1 MSVIDVNQPDGTPT
15 WIDLDLSGDE
25 TERAQDFYGSL
36 FGWEF
41 RASPE
46 RGPGHVTCLLRGG
59 AVAGF
64 RPTAGATGG
73 SPGQGQLNS
82 PPNPRRWRMYFA
94 ADDCDAA
101 SARAVAA
108 GGSLTEGPHEV
119 DDLGRLALVVDPQG
133 AEFGLW
139 QGRRSP
145 GCELVNEPDSLVRQD
160 LVTPDAGPARA
171 FYPEVFTYTLDR
183 NDDLPD
189 FDFTF
194 LRRPDG
200 HEIGGIFGN
209 PGAEQAAWHTVF
221 EVADADRSAALARA
235 AGGEAGA
242 VIDSP
247 YGRTAEIVD
256 PLGTAFGIIA
266 RPPAG

>member
-15 WIDLDLSGDE
+15 WTDLDVFTDE
-25 TERAQDFYGSL
+25 TARAQDFYGSL

-41 RASPE
+41 RTSPE
-46 RGPGHVTCLLRGG
+46 RGAGYVICLLRGR
-59 AVAGF
+59 AVAGL
-64 RPTAGATGG
+64 RPSASGHGSGPAG
-73 SPGQGQLNS
+73 LNAPS
-82 PPNPRRWRMYFA
+82 EPRRWRMYFA
-94 ADDCDAA
+94 VDDCDAA
-101 SARAVAA
+101 TARIVAA
-108 GGSLTEGPHEV
+108 GGSLAEGPNEAGE
-119 DDLGRLALVVDPQG
+119 LGRHALVADPQG

-145 GCELVNEPDSLVRQD
+145 GCELVNEPDTLVRQD

-171 FYPEVFTYTLDR
+171 FYPKVFTYTLDR

-200 HEIGGIFGN
+200 HEVGGIFGN
-209 PGAEQAAWHTVF
+209 PKAGTAAWHTVF
-221 EVADADRSAALARA
+221 EVADADRSAERART
-235 AGGEAGA
+235 AGA
-242 VIDSP
+242 EVSAVTDSP

-266 RPPAG
+266 RPPVG